1 MKTTFLSFITYQDN
15 KKEDGD
21 QPTLMFCAILPLPVQ
36 LELLVQVLWR
46 NKYMGQIRYFW
57 LQLEFR
63 KYFVLLIQ
71 GLLVVFSFT
80 LNYQNKNVFV
90 WLRFDMK

>member
-15 KKEDGD
+15 KKEDCD

-46 NKYMGQIRYFW
+46 NKYRSNKVFLAPIGAQEILR
-57 LQLEFR
+57 
-63 KYFVLLIQ
+63 
-71 GLLVVFSFT
+71 VVNS
-80 LNYQNKNVFV
+80 
-90 WLRFDMK
+90 RAISSI